1 METSPFD
8 LGNKYAYA
16 RWRDAKLK
24 DYPTKIEDLQVEVND
39 PRKFSKNE
47 LKALM
52 KRCRKTNMAIY
63 IGKTENNPDPEIPLS
78 VGRQFGVCNID
89 KNWLADDNALSS
101 LTLNINPKKNLL
113 APYTNSALNWHTDG
127 YYNSSNEQ
135 IQSMILHAVQRAAN
149 GGENS
154 FFDHEIAYIFLRDEN
169 PEHISALMQK
179 DVLSIPP
186 RKNNGNLERITATGP
201 VFRITNSG
209 NLHMRYTIRKKNII
223 WSKNNSTKS
232 AIKSLKNLLDS
243 ETSFLFKTILKPGS
257 GLVSNNILHARS
269 SFVDDKIHK
278 RHFYRSR
285 YFDRLNG
292 TSVFTN

>member
-8 LGNKYAYA
+8 LGDRDAYS
-16 RWRDAKLK
+16 RWKEAKLK

-39 PRKFSKNE
+39 PRKFSKSE
-47 LKALM
+47 LEALI
-52 KRCRKTNMAIY
+52 KCCRKTNMAIY
-63 IGKTENNPDPEIPLS
+63 VGKTGTDPDPEIPLS
-78 VGRQFGVCNID
+78 VGRQFGVYNIN

-101 LTLNINPKKNLL
+101 LTLNENPIKDPL

-127 YYNSSNEQ
+127 YYNSNNEQ
-135 IQSMILHAVQRAAN
+135 IQSMMLHSVQRAAI

-154 FFDHEIAYIFLRDEN
+154 FLDHEIAYILLRDEN
-169 PEHISALMQK
+169 PDHILALMQK
-179 DVLSIPP
+179 NVLSIPP
-186 RKNNGNLERITATGP
+186 RKSGGNLVRKKVTGP

-209 NLHMRYTIRKKNII
+209 NLHMRYTIRKKNVI
-223 WSKNNSTKS
+223 WRKNYVTES
-232 AIKSLKNLLDS
+232 AQIALKQILDR
-243 ETSFLFKTILKPGS
+243 ETSFVFRTILKPGS
-257 GLVSNNILHARS
+257 GLVSNNIIHARS

-278 RHFYRSR
+278 RHFFRSR